1 MLNKRFGPL
10 ALSALLIASPLL
22 LAEEAHQHS
31 QAAPTATTEA
41 APPAEGKVAPS
52 AGTTMAEAVPMG
64 APGVMPQQGVMSEP
78 ENDTDQGSATTQMQ
92 GGPGMMGGGKMGRG
106 MMGHGG
112 GGMMGHG
119 GGRTMGGGDHGMG
132 GHGMMKKHQEVL
144 NRLDLLEAR
153 LAKIEVMLERL
164 MQR

>member
-1 MLNKRFGPL
+1 MLTKRFVPL
-10 ALSALLIASPLL
+10 ALSSLLTASPLL
-22 LAEEAHQHS
+22 LAEEAHQHG
-31 QAAPTATTEA
+31 QAAPTVTAVGMPTGT
-41 APPAEGKVAPS
+41 PGNVAQQ
-52 AGTTMAEAVPMG
+52 GTT
-64 APGVMPQQGVMSEP
+64 SEP
-78 ENDTDQGSATTQMQ
+78 ADDTDQGGGMTQMRS
-92 GGPGMMGGGKMGRG
+92 GRGMMGGGKMGHG

-112 GGMMGHG
+112 GGKMDHG
-119 GGRTMGGGDHGMG
+119 GGGMMGGRGDHGMG